1 MCKLKVQLAHIDEGI
16 QHHWILHLLT
26 VWFGLFQ
33 LNSCWK
39 PARLLSSSTPST
51 NTSSSESIR
60 MGSQTLEPL
69 LEMLRHVLQGG
80 GGDVVVATLFGN
92 QLHLQLQPIHLCPHL
107 HQLLLQPRQVGR
119 IAFHLRKLLIYNLSN
134 SSWNSQL
141 EEGI

>member
-1 MCKLKVQLAHIDEGI
+1 MCKLKVQLVCVDEGI
-16 QHHWILHLLT
+16 QHRWILHLPT
-26 VWFGLFQ
+26 VWFGFFQ
-33 LNSCWK
+33 LNGCWN

-51 NTSSSESIR
+51 NTSSSKPIH

-69 LEMLRHVLQGG
+69 LQMLHHVLQGG
-80 GGDVVVATLFGN
+80 GGDMVVTTLFGD
-92 QLHLQLQPIHLCPHL
+92 QLHLQLQPIHLHPHL
-107 HQLLLQPRQVGR
+107 RQLLLQPRQVGR